1 MNIHDLSMQLKLPY
15 SKAHHQE
22 FIDEAYHTKMTH
34 EEFLKELLSREY
46 ELRKNNGIKT
56 RIKQAKFP
64 YLKHLEDFDRHKY
77 ARDFWPK
84 FDDLEKL
91 TFIDKKENIILIG
104 TPGSGKTH
112 YSIGLAIKA
121 IMEGKSVLFVSVPNL
136 IIELKE
142 ALSHHQLTTYKRK
155 FEKYDAVILDELG
168 YVSFDKTGS
177 EILFNLLSNRNDKG
191 TIIITSNLT
200 FDRWNEVFNDT
211 MLTGALVDRLAHRAH
226 ILDISLENSVRYE
239 DTIAWLKNQQ

>member
-1 MNIHDLSMQLKLPY
+1 MNIHDLAMHLKLPY
-15 SKAHHQE
+15 VKANHQE
-22 FIDEAYHTKMTH
+22 FIDEAQHTKMTY
-34 EEFLKELLSREY
+34 EEFLKELFSREF
-46 ELRKNNGIKT
+46 ELRKNNGIRS

-64 YLKHLEDFDRHKY
+64 YLKYLEDFDRHKY
-77 ARDFWPK
+77 SRDFWSK

-91 TFIDKKENIILIG
+91 KFINKKENIILIG

-142 ALSHHQLTTYKRK
+142 ALSQHQITTYKRK
-155 FEKYDAVILDELG
+155 FEKYDIVILDELG
-168 YVSFDKTGS
+168 YISFDKSGS

-239 DTIAWLKNQQ
+239 DTMAWLKNQE